1 MKKILQPVIILIL
14 MTWLSPG
21 TANAQD
27 PLTFSQF
34 FLNPYQFNPSYAAQ
48 QGKAEANLMLRQQW
62 VGIENAPKAAT
73 FNIQAPFGR
82 NVSLAFGAN
91 VSQTILV
98 KSSALMGTFAYR
110 VRIGYYHHLNFGLT
124 LGASMNRFNLNAIA
138 DSGPDATLS
147 NLVARNSDALSQFGI
162 NYQYKNLNIGFA
174 LPQLLDTRA
183 VSVKEF
189 QDVRFKP
196 FSAKFASI
204 SYNMYVSRDIQLSP
218 MVIYRALDNV
228 QYQIEGMVTATFRN
242 TVWVGASYRDG
253 YGITGFI
260 GFKMKNILRAGYA
273 YERPMG
279 NSLSSATSAT
289 HEFYAG
295 TRFGKRDREAEY
307 FAEKKTKDSLAQV
320 AKTEEPAPREVVE
333 KKKEEPKV
341 EERKIEEPRV
351 PETKAEETKPEE
363 IKPEEKKVEEPVVS
377 EPAIKET
384 PAVTETTPP
393 VTKPETT
400 KPAVNQ
406 AKKAVYT
413 GYYVIVGAFKK
424 YGNAMKEINTLRD
437 MSLFPEMIYML
448 DKDFYYIYL
457 YHSEDRKTALKE
469 LNRARTKIPKAWL
482 LQPNPEGE
490 GQSEPK

>member
-1 MKKILQPVIILIL
+1 MA
-14 MTWLSPG
+14 WLSPG
-21 TANAQD
+21 AAIAQD

-48 QGKAEANLMLRQQW
+48 QGRAEANIMLRQQW

-82 NVSLAFGAN
+82 NVSLAFGTN

-98 KSSALMGTFAYR
+98 KSASVMGTFAYR
-110 VRIGYYHHLNFGLT
+110 VRLGYYHHLNFGLT
-124 LGASMNRFNLNAIA
+124 LGASMNRFNLAAIA

-147 NLVARNSDALSQFGI
+147 NLVSRNSDALSQFGI

-189 QDVRFKP
+189 QDIKFKP
-196 FSAKFASI
+196 FGAKFASV
-204 SYNMYVSRDIQLSP
+204 SYSMYVTRDIQLAP

-228 QYQIEGMVTATFRN
+228 QYQIEGLVTATFRN
-242 TVWVGASYRDG
+242 AVWIGASYRDG
-253 YGITGFI
+253 YGVTGFI

-295 TRFGKRDREAEY
+295 MRFGKRDREAEY

-320 AKTEEPAPREVVE
+320 AKTEEPVQQVVE
-333 KKKEEPKV
+333 TKKEEPKV
-341 EERKIEEPRV
+341 EEKKTDEPKITESKV
-351 PETKAEETKPEE
+351 EETKPQET
-363 IKPEEKKVEEPVVS
+363 KPEEKKVEEPV
-377 EPAIKET
+377 ITET
-384 PAVTETTPP
+384 PKEETPKVIETTPP
-393 VTKPETT
+393 VTKQATT
-400 KPAVNQ
+400 KPTETQ
-406 AKKAVYT
+406 SKKPVYT

-424 YGNAMKEINTLRD
+424 YANAMKEINNLRD
-437 MSLFPEMIYML
+437 LSLYPEMIYML

-457 YHSEDRKTALKE
+457 YHSDDRKTALKE

-482 LQPNPEGE
+482 LQPNPEAGSQNE
-490 GQSEPK
+490 QK